1 MNWPIEYEERSRVNG
16 FSILDD
22 DFDFML
28 GDLCCDNHEEMN
40 LEKIRKLFGSNRTSC
55 LDLTARLSPR

>member
-1 MNWPIEYEERSRVNG
+1 MNWPLEYEERNRVNG

-28 GDLCCDNHEEMN
+28 GDLCEDRHEETT
-40 LEKIRKLFGSNRTSC
+40 LETIRRLMGSNRTSC
-55 LDLTARLSPR
+55 FDPMVRLYPR